1 MGELRPLADDLAP
14 ESRALAMALR
24 ELFEALEISVRRYAA
39 RRIRDAGTFSRYL
52 GGTRVPPWEV
62 ITDLFTDVAEHRGL
76 AATPEAIELVRRL
89 HLAAVRT
96 SSSPRHAVE
105 VLEQQLAEADRVSRR
120 STARGDALGDALL
133 DRKHRIAD
141 LEVRLNQLEAEWS
154 AERQRAERLAAAN
167 PDVSELLHER
177 DQLQDEVTRLS
188 TQLHEAQRQRDEAE
202 QRCALLERQLEAV
215 EEVKQVSPVNPVNR
229 MNRMNPVSRVSQGS
243 PAEGAEDVEG
253 VVQVE
258 QVAPAGVAR
267 SFPPAMPKVLIVD
280 DQPDNLLAMTAV
292 LATLDQELV
301 AVSSGRDALKA
312 LLDHDDF
319 AVIIMDVQMPDMDGY
334 ETAAHIKRRPRTHD
348 VPIIFLTAMGTD
360 PEHSARGY
368 AAGAVDYIGKPF
380 DPWVLRAKVAVFTGI
395 YLEQRRLAGEQ

>member
-1 MGELRPLADDLAP
+1 MGELRPLAENLTP
-14 ESRALAMALR
+14 QSRALAMALR
-24 ELFEALEISVRRYAA
+24 ELFEGLEVSVRRYAA
-39 RRIRDAGTFSRYL
+39 RRVRDAGTFSRYL
-52 GGTRVPPWEV
+52 NGTRVPPWEV
-62 ITDLFTDVAEHRGL
+62 VMDLFTDVAEHRGM
-76 AATPEAIELVRRL
+76 AATPDAIELVRCL
-89 HLAAVRT
+89 HRAAVET
-96 SSSPRHAVE
+96 SASPRHAVD

-120 STARGDALGDALL
+120 STARGDALSDALL

-154 AERQRAERLAAAN
+154 AERERAERLAAAH
-167 PDVSELLHER
+167 PDVTDLLHER
-177 DQLQDEVTRLS
+177 DRLQDEVTHLS
-188 TQLHEAQRQRDEAE
+188 AQLREAREQRDEAE
-202 QRCALLERQLEAV
+202 QRCSLLERQLEAV
-215 EEVKQVSPVNPVNR
+215 EHVRAATAAP
-229 MNRMNPVSRVSQGS
+229 
-243 PAEGAEDVEG
+243 PAV
-253 VVQVE
+253 
-258 QVAPAGVAR
+258 PR
-267 SFPPAMPKVLIVD
+267 AMPKVLIVD

-292 LATLDQELV
+292 LATLDQEPV

-334 ETAAHIKRRPRTHD
+334 ETAAHIKRRPRTRD

-395 YLEQRRLAGEQ
+395 YLEQRRLTAAQ

>member
-1 MGELRPLADDLAP
+1 MGELRPLGQSLTP
-14 ESRALAMALR
+14 ESRALARALR
-24 ELFEALEISVRRYAA
+24 ELFEGLEVSVRRYAA
-39 RRIRDAGTFSRYL
+39 RRVRDAGTFSRYL
-52 GGTRVPPWEV
+52 SGTRVPPWEV
-62 ITDLFTDVAEHRGL
+62 VMDLFTDVAEHRGM
-76 AATPEAIELVRRL
+76 AATPDAIELVRRL
-89 HLAAVRT
+89 HREAVET
-96 SSSPRHAVE
+96 STSPRHAVE

-120 STARGDALGDALL
+120 STAHGDALGDALL

-141 LEVRLNQLEAEWS
+141 LEVRLNHLEAEWS
-154 AERQRAERLAAAN
+154 AERERAERLAAAN
-167 PDVSELLHER
+167 LDVTELLHER
-177 DQLQDEVTRLS
+177 DQLQDEVTRLLA
-188 TQLHEAQRQRDEAE
+188 QLHEVQQRREEAE

-215 EEVKQVSPVNPVNR
+215 EQVQKNAVAVT
-229 MNRMNPVSRVSQGS
+229 
-243 PAEGAEDVEG
+243 PAV
-253 VVQVE
+253 
-258 QVAPAGVAR
+258 PR
-267 SFPPAMPKVLIVD
+267 AMPKVLIVD

-292 LATLDQELV
+292 LSTLDQELV
-301 AVSSGRDALKA
+301 AVPSGREALKA

-395 YLEQRRLAGEQ
+395 YLEQRRLAGDQ